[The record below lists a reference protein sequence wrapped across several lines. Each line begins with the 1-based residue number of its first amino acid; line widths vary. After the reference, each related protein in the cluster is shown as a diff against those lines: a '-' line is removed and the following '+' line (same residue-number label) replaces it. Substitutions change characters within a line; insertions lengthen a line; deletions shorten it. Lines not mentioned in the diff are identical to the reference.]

1 MIKYHCDSCH
11 AECKGD
17 KGVLALSRLV
27 IDKSALGFSEKFSD
41 TAVKFEHICSS
52 CEDELFNMV
61 KEFRG
66 KTGGYFTV
74 DENGYKEIEE

>member
-1 MIKYHCDSCH
+1 MIKYHCDACS

-27 IDKSALGFSEKFSD
+27 IDSSYSLRNVFDES
-41 TAVKFEHICSS
+41 AVKFEHICRS

-66 KTGGYFTV
+66 KTCGYFTV